1 MIQFSS
7 SLFAN
12 YAAVMSRASQQGGHV
27 MIQYD
32 ANNTVILLNTTLGNL
47 VAADFQFV

>member
-1 MIQFSS
+1 M
-7 SLFAN
+7 
-12 YAAVMSRASQQGGHV
+12 AASSQQGSAV

-32 ANNTVILLNTTLGNL
+32 ANNTVILLNTTLANL